1 MKKSENLPENTSTT
15 ADEKHF
21 DDAETLKLQMELDV
35 VKKELSWY
43 KEQYELSKKNRF
55 GTSSEKTQH
64 EDQIGFFNEA
74 EMMADSEAP
83 EADVTE
89 VVYKRSVKKS
99 SLKDKLDD
107 LPVER
112 IEYTLSKDEQV
123 CPVCDADLHQMSTQI
138 RRELKVIPASVTVVE
153 HVQSIYSCR
162 SCEANEEH
170 ASIIKAAMP
179 NPVLAKSMVS
189 PTLLAHIMNNKFTL
203 GIPPL
208 YRQEQEFKR
217 TLIPISRQNLANWVL
232 HGANEHLIHLY
243 EHLHKHLV
251 TKDVLHADE
260 TDIQVLEEDGR
271 TSQQKSKMW
280 VYATSHTDVMIC
292 LYDYR
297 TTRAGKHAVNFLKG
311 FSGYLHTDGYTGYN
325 QVPNTTIMAC
335 VAHVRRYFHEAMV
348 AVKDVASPRHVKA
361 KEGFAFCNKLFN
373 QEKRWKELTPEDRYI
388 KRQEEMKPV
397 LDAYLVWLKE
407 MKKAALPKSK
417 LGDAVRY
424 TLNLWPKVITI
435 LEDGR
440 LELSNNRAER
450 LVKPFVINRKNFLF
464 SKTPK
469 GAQSSAIVQSI
480 VETSKGNNLNVFYY
494 LTYLFEQL
502 PNIDVD
508 DPEQL
513 DQLLPWSD
521 VLPEHIKLKN

>member
-1 MKKSENLPENTSTT
+1 MKKLENPSSKTLKIT
-15 ADEKHF
+15 DKKHF
-21 DDAETLKLQMELDV
+21 VDAETLKLQMENDV
-35 VKKELSWY
+35 LKKELSWY

-55 GTSSEKTQH
+55 GSSSEKMPH

-74 EMMADSEAP
+74 EMTADTEAT
-83 EADVTE
+83 ETDVTE
-89 VVYKRSVKKS
+89 VVYNRSVKKS
-99 SLKDKLDD
+99 SMKDKLDD

-112 IEYTLSKDEQV
+112 IEYTLSEADQA
-123 CPVCDADLHQMSTQI
+123 CPVCDHDLHQMSTQI
-138 RRELKVIPASVTVVE
+138 RRELKVVPASVTVVE

-162 SCEANEEH
+162 SCEVNEEH

-203 GIPPL
+203 GIPL
-208 YRQEQEFKR
+208 YRQEKEFKR
-217 TLIPISRQNLANWVL
+217 TMIPISRQNLANWVL
-232 HGANEHLIHLY
+232 HGANEHLVHLY
-243 EHLHKHLV
+243 DHLHKHLV

-280 VYATSHTDVMIC
+280 VYASSHTDEMVC

-348 AVKDVASPRHVKA
+348 AVKDVESPRHVKA
-361 KEGFAFCNKLFN
+361 KEGLAFCTKLFN
-373 QEKRWKELTPEDRYI
+373 QEKRWKELIPEDRYI
-388 KRQEEMKPV
+388 KRQDEMKPV

-464 SKTPK
+464 SKTPM

-480 VETSKGNNLNVFYY
+480 VETAKGNNLNVFYY
-494 LTYLFEQL
+494 LTYLLEQL
-502 PNIDVD
+502 PNIDVG

-521 VLPEHIKLKN
+521 KLPEHLKLKN

>member
-1 MKKSENLPENTSTT
+1 MKKLENPSSK
-15 ADEKHF
+15 APPISDKKHF
-21 DDAETLKLQMELDV
+21 SDAETLRLQMELDV
-35 VKKELSWY
+35 VKKELDWY

-55 GTSSEKTQH
+55 GTSSEKTPL

-74 EMMADSEAP
+74 EMIADKEVP

-89 VVYKRSVKKS
+89 VVFNRSVKKS
-99 SLKDKLDD
+99 SMKDKLGDI
-107 LPVER
+107 PVER
-112 IEYTLSKDEQV
+112 IEYTLSEDEQV
-123 CPVCDADLHQMSTQI
+123 CPVCDHDLHQMSTQI
-138 RRELKVIPASVTVVE
+138 RRELKVIPASVTVIE
-153 HVQSIYSCR
+153 HIQSIYSCR
-162 SCEANEEH
+162 SCESNEEH

-179 NPVLAKSMVS
+179 KPILAKSMVS
-189 PTLLAHIMNNKFTL
+189 PTLLAHVMNNKFTL
-203 GIPPL
+203 GIPL

-217 TLIPISRQNLANWVL
+217 TLIPISRQNMANWVL

-243 EHLHKHLV
+243 DHLHKRLV
-251 TKDVLHADE
+251 TKDILHADE
-260 TDIQVLEEDGR
+260 TDIQVLDEDGR
-271 TSQQKSKMW
+271 EAKQKSKMW
-280 VYATSHTDVMIC
+280 VYATGHTDEMIC

-297 TTRAGKHAVNFLKG
+297 TTRVGKHAINFLKG

-348 AVKDVASPRHVKA
+348 AVKDVDSPRHIKA
-361 KEGFAFCNKLFN
+361 KEGFAYCSKLFN
-373 QEKRWKELTPEDRYI
+373 QEKRWKALTPEDRYI

-407 MKKAALPKSK
+407 MKNTALPKSK

-424 TLNLWPKVITI
+424 TFNLWPKVITI

-480 VETSKGNNLNVFYY
+480 VETAKGNNLNVFYY

-502 PNIDVD
+502 PNIDVTD
-508 DPEQL
+508 SEQL
-513 DQLLPWSD
+513 DKLLPWSD
-521 VLPEHIKLKN
+521 ELPERLMIKD